1 MTGLVESNIEF
12 EFPDGFYVSKFDDT
26 NFYREN
32 VNAISGCK
40 AVDFVAAGSSRY
52 AFIEVKNCLG
62 DEANNRWR
70 IAKNNSKRDTIPT
83 NHDVSDR
90 DSLDIE
96 MAQKTVSTIAAL
108 VGAYSAPTPERNAI
122 ECYDIARMLCDEKI
136 HTGERMIVVILVL
149 DGNFGCQTRNDNMIR
164 NGLRQSI
171 EKKLKWLKCTVW
183 VTTSIEFGDLRL
195 GTASRIA

>member
-1 MTGLVESNIEF
+1 MPGLIESNIKF
-12 EFPDGFYVSKFDDT
+12 EFPDDFYVSKFDDT
-26 NFYREN
+26 AFYRDN
-32 VNAISGCK
+32 VNALNGCK
-40 AVDFVAAGSSRY
+40 AIDFVAAGTNRY

-70 IAKNNSKRDTIPT
+70 IAPNNSKRDTIPT

-96 MAQKTVSTIAAL
+96 MAQKTASTIAAL
-108 VGAYSAPTPERNAI
+108 VGAYSAPTPERNAE
-122 ECYDIARMLCDEKI
+122 ECYDVASMLCDEKI
-136 HTGERMIVVILVL
+136 HTGERKILVILVL
-149 DGNFGCQTRNDNMIR
+149 DGDFGCQTRNDNMIR

-183 VTTSIEFGDLRL
+183 VTTSTEFSDLRL

>member
-1 MTGLVESNIEF
+1 MTELVESNIKF

-26 NFYREN
+26 AFYQDS
-32 VNAISGCK
+32 VNALNGCK
-40 AVDFVAAGSSRY
+40 AVDFVVAGSRKY
-52 AFIEVKNCLG
+52 AFLEVKNCLG

-70 IAKNNSKRDTIPT
+70 IGKNNTKRDTVPT
-83 NHDVSDR
+83 NHVVDR
-90 DSLDIE
+90 RNSLDIE
-96 MAQKTVSTIAAL
+96 MAQKTASTIAAL
-108 VGAYSAPTPERNAI
+108 VGAYSTPTPTQKAL
-122 ECYDIARMLCDEKI
+122 ECYDVAKMLCDEKI
-136 HTGERMIVVILVL
+136 HTGERKILVILVL

-183 VTTSIEFGDLRL
+183 VTTSTKFSDLRL